1 MCIITLKFK
10 RSLVTGEY
18 LNIDICIFQYLCLPI
33 PIIHIIEYIS
43 IFILLSRVPTNGG
56 VVPEVQGPGYF
67 SGSWAST
74 NEFVIYEI
82 LLGMLILIL
91 NNIIV
96 MLKINT
102 TSIIIY
108 NYFIVRYYIICN

>member
-10 RSLVTGEY
+10 RSFVTDEY
-18 LNIDICIFQYLCLPI
+18 LNVDICIFQYLCLPI
-33 PIIHIIEYIS
+33 LIRHIIDYIS
-43 IFILLSRVPTNGG
+43 IFILLSRAPTYGA
-56 VVPEVQGPGYF
+56 VVSGVQGPGYF
-67 SGSWAST
+67 SGSLAGT
-74 NEFVIYEI
+74 NEFIYEI
-82 LLGMLILIL
+82 LLGVLILIL

-108 NYFIVRYYIICN
+108 NYFIVIGTI